1 MTIPSYAQTNFRT
14 LLRAAAD
21 GNLALMECL
30 DARTREPRYVLYAV
44 GRDGTDRVFTPFGHL
59 ADGNPFEAYFPPDPK
74 DPQGYLTQT
83 KSSSTGHLPVD
94 EGNGVG
100 DADPA

>member
-30 DARTREPRYVLYAV
+30 DARTREPRYVLCAV
-44 GRDGTDRVFTPFGHL
+44 GRNGPDRVFTPFGHL
-59 ADGNPFEAYFPPDPK
+59 AEGNPFEDYFPPDPK
-74 DPQGYLTQT
+74 DPGGYMTQIR
-83 KSSSTGHLPVD
+83 SPSTGHLPAD
-94 EGNGVG
+94 GENGVG